1 MSFISKSSKINPL
14 NIIMSDNQNSRIYGI
29 LVTVLLLLAAGLGFF
44 FWQKSKNYLA
54 ENQKLEA
61 ERQQLEVSKANI
73 ESELDSLAN
82 AYSSLRTENENLQGR
97 VTSTA
102 ELIAQKESQ
111 IRKIKASSAKDLE
124 SLRGQVASLEKTKIE
139 YETIVTAL
147 RTENADLKKENDRLT
162 GENTQ
167 LKGANTELSGQ
178 VQDLAKQLE
187 DQIRKT
193 QSAVFKATSFRVELE
208 RRNDKLT
215 TKARRV
221 REIFVS
227 FDLADVPQAYQG
239 QQKLYLVITDDK
251 GNAIICQSP
260 TKTTV
265 YAPSGPVEITAQQ
278 VKEVVLENTQR
289 QSFNYKF
296 DERLKSGSYVVAIYC
311 EKGLLGA
318 SSFRLS

>member
-1 MSFISKSSKINPL
+1 
-14 NIIMSDNQNSRIYGI
+14 MSDNQNSRIYGI

-44 FWQKSKNYLA
+44 FWQKSKNYLV
-54 ENQKLEA
+54 ENQKIEV
-61 ERQQLEVSKANI
+61 ERQQLETAKIAI
-73 ESELDSLAN
+73 ENDLDSLAT

-97 VTSTA
+97 ITSTA
-102 ELIAQKESQ
+102 ALIAQKEAQISQ
-111 IRKIKASSAKDLE
+111 IKATSTKDIQA
-124 SLRGQVASLEKTKIE
+124 LRDQLASLQKTKIE
-139 YETIVTAL
+139 YETIVVAL
-147 RTENADLKKENDRLT
+147 RTENEDLKKENSRLT

-187 DQIRKT
+187 EQIRKT
-193 QSAVFKATSFRVELE
+193 QSATFKATSFRVELE

-215 TKARRV
+215 TRARKA

-227 FDLADVPQAYQG
+227 FDLADVPQVYQG

-251 GNAIICQSP
+251 GTPVISQMP
-260 TKTTV
+260 TKAMV
-265 YAPSGPVEITAQQ
+265 FAPSGPVDIVAQQ

-289 QSFNYKF
+289 LSFNYKF
-296 DERLKSGSYVVAIYC
+296 DERLKSGNYVAAIYC
-311 EKGLLGA
+311 DKGLLGV